1 MKIAV
6 LAMMLVPL
14 LAVGLVIVLGLWMS
28 EEKESRLENQK
39 VEDLARLKGW
49 AWVLRLD
56 EENPPK
62 S

>member
-39 VEDLARLKGW
+39 VEDLARSKGW

-62 S
+62 P